1 MIFSSNKLVKSGEN
15 MNTTIRSLG
24 LFSIIALLS
33 ACSTTTTPS
42 VEVAKQPTTSNAEI
56 KSVNVIPQSAA
67 YDPIKDPK
75 SPVYNKKS
83 IYFDFDQYVISS
95 KDTEFLQAHANY
107 LKANKAKNVN
117 ILIQGNT
124 DERGTAEYNLALGQS
139 RSDSVRKALTL
150 LGVESSQI
158 EAISLGKE
166 KPTKIGHDEESWK
179 ENRRADIV
187 YK

>member
-1 MIFSSNKLVKSGEN
+1 M
-15 MNTTIRSLG
+15 
-24 LFSIIALLS
+24 
-33 ACSTTTTPS
+33 
-42 VEVAKQPTTSNAEI
+42 
-56 KSVNVIPQSAA
+56 
-67 YDPIKDPK
+67 
-75 SPVYNKKS
+75 
-83 IYFDFDQYVISS
+83 
-95 KDTEFLQAHANY
+95 
-107 LKANKAKNVN
+107 N